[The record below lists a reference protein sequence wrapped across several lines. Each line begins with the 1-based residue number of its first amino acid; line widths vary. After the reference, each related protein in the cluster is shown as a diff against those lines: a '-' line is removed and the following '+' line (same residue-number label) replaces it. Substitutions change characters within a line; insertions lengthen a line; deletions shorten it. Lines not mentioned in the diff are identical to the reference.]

1 MTVNYIGKNN
11 QKKSIYTINLSS
23 ADGQDVDMLT
33 KNTGKVTLIINV
45 TGHCGNAPQF
55 GIIEEIYQKY
65 KDHGLKVLAIPT
77 NDFCGP
83 GITYGIYEKGVADA
97 LMAKDYA
104 TNKWG
109 VTYEFG
115 ELITSRAA
123 RKDDYDRLNRVP
135 HELYQNLNPDG
146 EESPMEGNFEKFLID
161 KSGKAV
167 YRFPN
172 CTLLNFGYEN
182 GICDSPEVEKKL
194 LEEKIEE
201 LLSQEWDGRLY
212 NC

>member
-11 QKKSIYTINLSS
+11 QKKSIYDIKLSS
-23 ADGQDVDMLT
+23 ADGKRLDILSDY
-33 KNTGKVTLIINV
+33 KGKVTLIINV

-55 GIIEEIYQKY
+55 GIIEEIYKKY
-65 KDHGLKVLAIPT
+65 KDDGFEVLAIPT

-83 GITYGIYEKGVADA
+83 KITYGMYEQGILDA
-97 LMAKDYA
+97 LSAKDYG
-104 TNKWG
+104 TSKWG
-109 VTYEFG
+109 VSYEFG
-115 ELITSRAA
+115 ELINSRVS
-123 RKDDYDRLNRVP
+123 REGDYKDLDRVP

-172 CTLLNFGYEN
+172 CALLNFGYEN

-194 LEEKIEE
+194 LEEKIKE
-201 LLSQEWDGRLY
+201 LLNKKWDGKLY
-212 NC
+212 SL